1 MIGKVVISVLSII
14 GVNSVLKDNKNPKS
28 KEEIKENLRKTSS
41 TVSKYAQAIY
51 EVANENLQNTK
62 DKSSNSE
69 DETEKYFKNIRKD
82 D

>member
-62 DKSSNSE
+62 DKSSNAE

>member
-62 DKSSNSE
+62 DKSSNTE